1 MKVSII
7 IPVYNVEK
15 YLEKCLDS
23 AVRQTL
29 KDVEIICINDGS
41 IDSSEEI
48 LNNYKKNY
56 SNIKVVKQENKGVSG
71 ARNCGLNI
79 AKGEYIY
86 FLDSDDYID
95 VQAMEICYKESKK
108 NNLDIITFDA
118 ECFVDDEYNN
128 NEHNDITSENY
139 DRTKILN
146 SKVMNGEEFFIYSN
160 EKGGYKSP
168 VWLNLYKRK
177 FIENN
182 KLYFYE
188 GMIHEDEIYT
198 IKSYIKA
205 NRIKY
210 INNKFFK
217 RRIRNNSIMTSPVC
231 EKRIYGNEIN
241 AEETYNMYSQ
251 YDLTDRTREI
261 LMKRILYY
269 YSNSIQFC
277 DYLNLKEKRD
287 TIVEKIKKK
296 EAIKDI
302 NLFMQIEVP
311 SLFYNKKIE
320 NFNI

>member
-23 AVRQTL
+23 AVSQTL
-29 KDVEIICINDGS
+29 KDIEIICINDGS
-41 IDSSEEI
+41 TDSSQEI

-56 SNIKVVKQENKGVSG
+56 NNIKVINQENKGISS
-71 ARNCGLNI
+71 ARNLGLNI

-86 FLDSDDYID
+86 FLDSDDYIN
-95 VQAMEICYKESKK
+95 VKTMEICYKELKK

-118 ECFVDDEYNN
+118 ECFIDDEYNDL
-128 NEHNDITSENY
+128 EYNDIIAENY
-139 DRTKILN
+139 DRRILN
-146 SKVMNGEEFFIYSN
+146 SKVMNGEEFFIYLN
-160 EKGGYKSP
+160 EKGMYKCP
-168 VWLNLYKRK
+168 VWLNLYKRE

-188 GMIHEDEIYT
+188 GIIHEDEVHT
-198 IKSYIKA
+198 MKSYIKA

-231 EKRIYGNEIN
+231 EKRIYGNEVN
-241 AEETYNMYSQ
+241 AEETYKMYSQ
-251 YDLTDRTREI
+251 YDLKDRTRAL
-261 LMKRILYY
+261 LMKRILLY

-277 DYLNLKEKRD
+277 DYLGLKEKRD
-287 TIVEKIKKK
+287 TIVERIKKK
-296 EAIKDI
+296 ENIKDI

-311 SLFYNKKIE
+311 ILFYSKKIKS
-320 NFNI
+320 FNI